1 MRRAQPSDIPV
12 LVALMTE
19 FYAESGF
26 PLDQKAAT
34 RSFADI
40 LGDERL
46 GYVWMIEAEG
56 KDAGHVVVTVRY
68 AMEYG
73 GLIGCL
79 DDLYV
84 RPSWRN
90 RGLSTSALAEIAQFC
105 GNAGLRALTV
115 SVTTTDRH
123 AAFTALRVLRK
134 PRIAFCSPYL
144 WLLRCTWRSCYS

>member
-1 MRRAQPSDIPV
+1 
-12 LVALMTE
+12 MTE

-26 PLDQKAAT
+26 SLDQKAAT
-34 RSFADI
+34 RAFADI
-40 LGDERL
+40 LLDERL
-46 GYVWMIEAEG
+46 GYIWMIEAEG

-115 SVTTTDRH
+115 EVGHDNGPARRVYSRAGFEE
-123 AAFTALRVLRK
+123 AADRVLLAL
-134 PRIAFCSPYL
+134 PLAAPVHL
-144 WLLRCTWRSCYS
+144 A